1 MQTAVAKRR
10 TGRVTLGLKR
20 TLLSSHLLL
29 LGGLVAAGFLLRL
42 MLLADKSIW
51 LDEAFSIA
59 ISQRNPIDV
68 VRMVILTDTHPPL
81 YYLILNLWLE
91 LGTGE
96 GQVRLLS
103 VLFSAASIAMIY
115 KLAGAL
121 YEDPRA
127 GVLAAAIL
135 AFSPFQIWYAQEAR
149 MYAMLTFLLLASAYF
164 FIMALRRRSTL
175 DWVAFVVATTL
186 ALYTD
191 NGALW
196 FVLAIGIFYLL
207 SIKRFPGTR
216 LGWTLSQVGVG
227 LLYAPW
233 LPFLWRQTRQVSENF
248 WLPPPAFQTVL
259 GTFLDFN
266 SLNFPWIG
274 LSVLYM
280 SVIFVFA
287 YIVPDRKGWQR
298 PLLTLW
304 LFAPLGVS
312 LLLSLRQP
320 IFLSRNLIAASLGYY
335 LLITGIILKF
345 RSQKAAIVLLL
356 PLVAMNLVSIGHN
369 LWSERKEDW
378 RAAAAYV
385 AHEARATEAGLL
397 FFVPSYA
404 ELPFQYY
411 FQQYGLPLETQGFPE
426 DEILLHAQPRQV
438 DDVAATLEGRP
449 VVWLILRDVE
459 AVDPD
464 WTVKVWLDSHGY
476 ERAGDL
482 VSDDLTVIK
491 YVRWDHLMETL
502 PPSSTDT
509 ASKEEGG
516 TCLTGPN
523 QAACDPT
530 TDQDSEDTGS
540 EREVRVHIVRD
551 GESLSQIA
559 LRYGTTIVALAKAN
573 AIEDPNKIYLGQEL
587 IIP

>member
-191 NGALW
+191 NGAL
-196 FVLAIGIFYLL
+196 
-207 SIKRFPGTR
+207 
-216 LGWTLSQVGVG
+216 
-227 LLYAPW
+227 
-233 LPFLWRQTRQVSENF
+233 
-248 WLPPPAFQTVL
+248 
-259 GTFLDFN
+259 
-266 SLNFPWIG
+266 
-274 LSVLYM
+274 
-280 SVIFVFA
+280 
-287 YIVPDRKGWQR
+287 
-298 PLLTLW
+298 
-304 LFAPLGVS
+304 
-312 LLLSLRQP
+312 
-320 IFLSRNLIAASLGYY
+320 
-335 LLITGIILKF
+335 
-345 RSQKAAIVLLL
+345 
-356 PLVAMNLVSIGHN
+356 
-369 LWSERKEDW
+369 
-378 RAAAAYV
+378 
-385 AHEARATEAGLL
+385 
-397 FFVPSYA
+397 
-404 ELPFQYY
+404 
-411 FQQYGLPLETQGFPE
+411 
-426 DEILLHAQPRQV
+426 
-438 DDVAATLEGRP
+438 
-449 VVWLILRDVE
+449 
-459 AVDPD
+459 
-464 WTVKVWLDSHGY
+464 
-476 ERAGDL
+476 
-482 VSDDLTVIK
+482 
-491 YVRWDHLMETL
+491 
-502 PPSSTDT
+502 
-509 ASKEEGG
+509 
-516 TCLTGPN
+516 
-523 QAACDPT
+523 
-530 TDQDSEDTGS
+530 
-540 EREVRVHIVRD
+540 
-551 GESLSQIA
+551 
-559 LRYGTTIVALAKAN
+559 
-573 AIEDPNKIYLGQEL
+573 
-587 IIP
+587 